1 MAGRP
6 GPRSDEWSDL
16 SEMTLSPSRPPASI
30 YIAGLFAMGYT
41 EFYTFLIP
49 LYGLSIGMTAGEIGM
64 LVGGRSLLAVF
75 LSIHV
80 GVLMDRFGT
89 RRVTLFFIWT
99 AMALAPIFPLVPWF
113 WPLLLL
119 QVVNGAALQFAWSG
133 SQTLI
138 AQLADGEAEYIGRFS
153 FFARIG
159 TTLAP
164 MIVGAAWD
172 WGGAWPAYT
181 LGVAWG
187 GVVTIALLHAPE
199 AEFAPGSRRGSRRT
213 ASFRA
218 RDVLPRFP
226 DYVRCFALMAIP
238 AVATTMAIIFLR
250 TATNGVQSS
259 LYVVYLKGI
268 GLTGIS
274 IGILFAA
281 IEVMSGLGSLF
292 AGRAM
297 RLGDPQRTM
306 LSGTVLSIVL
316 ICVTPFLGGIFLLLF
331 LAQAARG
338 WLQGVVQPLMFSVQA
353 KAVGR
358 YRQGSVV
365 GLRQTMNRLAAI
377 VIPPMMGMIAD
388 RWGAGESFVI
398 LGGLLL
404 LLSVPVALITRR
416 AGRLQQAEPTLAD

>member
-1 MAGRP
+1 MNGSRINP
-6 GPRSDEWSDL
+6 SD
-16 SEMTLSPSRPPASI
+16 MIPAAPHPPASV
-30 YIAGLFAMGYT
+30 YLAGPFAMGYT
-41 EFYTFLIP
+41 ELYTFLIP
-49 LYGLSIGMTAGEIGM
+49 LYALSVGMSAGEIGM

-89 RRVTLFFIWT
+89 RRVTLFFVWT

-119 QVVNGAALQFAWSG
+119 QIVNGAALQFAWSG

-138 AQLADGEAEYIGRFS
+138 AQLAEGEAEFIGRFS
-153 FFARIG
+153 FFARFG

-164 MIVGAAWD
+164 MIAGAAWD
-172 WGGAWPAYT
+172 WGGVWPAYM

-187 GVVTIALLHAPE
+187 AVLTIALLRAPE
-199 AEFAPGSRRGSRRT
+199 AEVPGADGRASHQRT
-213 ASFRA
+213 NFRA
-218 RDVLPRFP
+218 RDAIPRLP

-259 LYVVYLKGI
+259 LYVVFLKGN
-268 GLTGIS
+268 GLTGTS

-281 IEVMSGLGSLF
+281 IEIMSGLGSLF

-297 RLGDPQRTM
+297 ALGDPRRTM

-377 VIPPMMGMIAD
+377 VIPPAMGAIAD

-398 LGGLLL
+398 LGSLLL
-404 LLSVPVALITRR
+404 MLSAPVALITRR
-416 AGRLQQAEPTLAD
+416 TARQEAEPTLAG